1 MAQARLLDGDL
12 PARRHI
18 KGDCLM
24 AAVPL
29 FEETGGSAS
38 GPMIAGLAGLSADA
52 GKHAQIELAGKRSV
66 PRKLA
71 IYPADAGFDLVEEL
85 DHLCRRTVEPNIFFN
100 PRFLA
105 PAMPRLE
112 DREVRLAV
120 IRDGDEFKSRLRLL
134 VPFSVEKP
142 ATPLGVSI
150 LRTWSSPFGPL
161 GTPLLDRDDPAGVLE
176 DFFSILSRPH
186 LKLPHVLVLPEMR
199 LDGPIASLLHSV
211 AEARN
216 LPLVVTNSTERPF
229 LESELDGEAYLKQSL
244 RPHHLREFRRLK
256 RRLGELGKLE
266 HHVARSTDEIRL
278 GIEAFLTLEAAGW
291 KGRSRT
297 AMAID
302 RFRAAFAREAIDL
315 LGEQDLCRVHSLALD
330 GKIIACVV
338 VFVEAGVAYTWKT
351 AYDEAYAAFSPG
363 TLLMIEVTHQ
373 HLEDP
378 NIALTDSCA
387 VPDHPVMSRIWSE
400 RKPLGTVV
408 VGLTPATDRA
418 TRQAASQLHLHRETR
433 NLARVL
439 RNRVRKLLGRT

>member
-1 MAQARLLDGDL
+1 M
-12 PARRHI
+12 
-18 KGDCLM
+18 
-24 AAVPL
+24 AVPL
-29 FEETGGSAS
+29 FEEASGSAS
-38 GPMIAGLAGLSADA
+38 GPMVANLANLASDPGERA
-52 GKHAQIELAGKRSV
+52 HFELMGEPARL
-66 PRKLA
+66 RKLA
-71 IYPADAGFDLVEEL
+71 IYPADAGFDLVGEL
-85 DHLCRRTVEPNIFFN
+85 DHLCRRTVEPNVFFN

-142 ATPLGVSI
+142 AIPLGVPI

-176 DFFSILSRPH
+176 DFFSILARPH
-186 LKLPHVLVLPEMR
+186 LKLPKVFVLPEMR
-199 LDGPIASLLHSV
+199 LDGPVASLLRSV
-211 AEARN
+211 ADARN
-216 LPLVVTNSTERPF
+216 LPLAIAGESERPF
-229 LESELDGEAYLKQSL
+229 LESDLDGDTYLKQSL
-244 RPHHLREFRRLK
+244 RSHHLREFRRLK

-266 HHVARSTDEIRL
+266 YRVARTSEEIRL
-278 GIEAFLTLEAAGW
+278 GIEAFLALEAAGW
-291 KGRSRT
+291 KGRRRT

-351 AYDEAYAAFSPG
+351 TYDEAYAAFSPG
-363 TLLMIEVTHQ
+363 TLLMIEVTRH

-400 RKPLGTVV
+400 RKPLGTMV
-408 VGLTPATDRA
+408 VGLTPSADRA
-418 TRQAASQLHLHRETR
+418 ARQAASQLHLYRETR
-433 NLARVL
+433 NFVRVL
-439 RNRVRKLLGRT
+439 RSKIREMMGRK

>member
-1 MAQARLLDGDL
+1 
-12 PARRHI
+12 
-18 KGDCLM
+18 M

-29 FEETGGSAS
+29 FEETSGSAS
-38 GPMIAGLAGLSADA
+38 APMIASLADV
-52 GKHAQIELAGKRSV
+52 HATPGGAHIELAARRGA

-71 IYPADAGFDLVEEL
+71 IYSADAGFDLVEEL

-120 IRDGDEFKSRLRLL
+120 IRDGDEYKSRLRLL

-142 ATPLGVSI
+142 AIPLGVSI

-186 LKLPHVLVLPEMR
+186 LKLPKVFVLPEMR
-199 LDGPIASLLHSV
+199 LDGAVASLLRSV
-211 AEARN
+211 AESRG
-216 LPLVVTNSTERPF
+216 LPLVVTNESERPF
-229 LESELDGEAYLKQSL
+229 LESDLDGDAYLKQSL
-244 RPHHLREFRRLK
+244 RSHHLREFRRLK
-256 RRLGELGKLE
+256 RRLAELGTLE
-266 HHVARSTDEIRL
+266 HRVARTTEEIRL
-278 GIEAFLTLEAAGW
+278 GIESFLALEAAGW

-297 AMAID
+297 AMAVD

-315 LGEQDLCRVHSLALD
+315 LGEQDLCRVHSLVLD
-330 GKIIACVV
+330 GKVIACVV

-351 AYDEAYAAFSPG
+351 AYDESLAAYSPG
-363 TLLMIEVTHQ
+363 TLLMIEVTRQ

-387 VPDHPVMSRIWSE
+387 VPDHPVMSRLWSE
-400 RKPLGTVV
+400 RKPLGTMV
-408 VGLTPATDRA
+408 VGLTPAADRA
-418 TRQAASQLHLHRETR
+418 TRQAASQLHLYRETR
-433 NLARVL
+433 NLVRIL
-439 RNRVRKLLGRT
+439 RNRVRRMLRK